1 MRDRVYEERTEEK
14 KECYLTKSFS
24 IIVSNC
30 AHSFPNHAGCIRR
43 RYELQSG
50 K

>member
-1 MRDRVYEERTEEK
+1 MKKGQKKK